1 MFKAWDEIVKGC
13 LQGDK
18 GNEVASLSCV
28 PAVFSNFLN
37 GALMLV
43 GTWAVLVLIFA
54 GYKYMNSGGDPKKL
68 EGARETLTFTILGV
82 LLVFVSFLI
91 INLVSQ
97 VTGIECI
104 KTFGFGCK

>member
-13 LQGDK
+13 LQGNT
-18 GNEVASLSCV
+18 GNEVATLSCV

-37 GALMLV
+37 GSLMLI
-43 GTWAVLVLIFA
+43 GTWTVLVLIFA

-68 EGARETLTFTILGV
+68 EGARETLTYSILGIIVV
-82 LLVFVSFLI
+82 LLSFLI
-91 INLVSQ
+91 INIISR

-104 KTFGFGCK
+104 RTFGFGCK